1 MKRKQV
7 RDVGKVDKIRTDPE
21 LKTFGFQMGPAVVQ
35 KMAHRLARIA
45 EEKGTAYVW
54 VEKDKKHVY
63 ITTLGE

>member
-1 MKRKQV
+1 
-7 RDVGKVDKIRTDPE
+7 
-21 LKTFGFQMGPAVVQ
+21 MGPAVVQ
-35 KMAHRLARIA
+35 RMANRLARIA